1 MSWDVIVVGTG
12 GMGSAAVLELA
23 RRGRRVL
30 GLDRYGP
37 AHALGSSHGGSR
49 IYRQSY
55 LEDPAYV
62 PLLLRAWDRWHRLV
76 ADSGTDVFVPT
87 DGLYDGQAGGPTFAG
102 SLRSAEQWDLP
113 HEVLDAAGVARRFPT
128 FRLAPGELA
137 LVEQRA
143 GYARPEATVAA
154 QLRLAAAAG
163 AELRF
168 DEPVESW
175 QPGPPARVR
184 TAAGRYEAG
193 ALVLTAGAWTPELAG
208 LDLPMVVE
216 RQVMHWVAP
225 AGPIAPYERNP
236 VFICGDGPDQVY
248 GFPAIDGPAGGVKVS
263 FFRAGEPTTP
273 QTVDRTVRPAEVA
286 ALRRRAAA
294 VLPGL
299 TGPAVAATV
308 CLYTTTPDA
317 HFVIGPHPAYGNVVV
332 AGGFSGH
339 GFKFVPVVGEI
350 LADLVLDG
358 HTDHPIGL
366 FDPLRFRSH

>member
-12 GMGSAAVLELA
+12 GMGSATVLELA

-62 PLLLRAWDRWHRLV
+62 PLLLHAWDRWQRL
-76 ADSGTDVFVPT
+76 ATDAGSDVFVRT
-87 DGLYDGQAGGPTFAG
+87 GGLYAGPAEGPTFGG
-102 SLRSAEQWDLP
+102 SRRSAEQWDLP
-113 HEVLDAAGVARRFPT
+113 HEVLDGGDVARRFPT
-128 FRLAPGELA
+128 FRLADGELA
-137 LVEQRA
+137 LYEQRA
-143 GYARPEATVAA
+143 GFARPEATVDA

-175 QPGPPARVR
+175 QAGPPARVR
-184 TAAGRYEAG
+184 TATGTYEAG
-193 ALVLTAGAWTPELAG
+193 ALVLTPGAWAPELAG
-208 LDLPMVVE
+208 LDLPLVVE

-225 AGPIAPYERNP
+225 AGPIGPYERNP
-236 VFICGDGPDQVY
+236 VFIAGDGADQVY
-248 GFPAIDGPAGGVKVS
+248 GFPAIDGPAGGVKIS
-263 FFRAGEPTTP
+263 FFRAGEATTAD
-273 QTVDRTVRPAEVA
+273 TVDRVVRPAEVA
-286 ALRRRAAA
+286 ELRERAAQ

-299 TGPAVAATV
+299 TGPGVAATV
-308 CLYTTTPDA
+308 CLYTTTPDH
-317 HFVIGPHPAYGNVVV
+317 HFVVGRHPGDENVVV
-332 AGGFSGH
+332 ACGFSGH
-339 GFKFVPVVGEI
+339 GFKFVPVVGEV
-350 LADLVLDG
+350 LADLALDG
-358 HTDHPIGL
+358 STRHPIGL